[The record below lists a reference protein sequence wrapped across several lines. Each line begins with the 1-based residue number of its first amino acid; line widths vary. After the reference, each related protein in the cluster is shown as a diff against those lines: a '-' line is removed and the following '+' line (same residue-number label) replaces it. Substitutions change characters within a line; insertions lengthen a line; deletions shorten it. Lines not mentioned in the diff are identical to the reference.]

1 MGDRES
7 LLCPDGT
14 AYDVAVSSLIK
25 TLRRGLELDAAYWA
39 AQLSAR
45 YQWKVW
51 RILEVFAAEDVGAA
65 NPVALPHVVADRL
78 AWEHHRKE
86 SKGPGPLVLVM
97 SAVLLLARSPK
108 SREADD
114 LAQAMLHLIEGGWAP
129 VVHDFALDAHTAQG
143 RAEIPKEER
152 LTRWMSEGR
161 TIVPDE
167 GPKDW
172 HAWIL
177 RWAARQG
184 TGDPAEVEAQIG
196 QWAEQGRLV
205 HGPDGYGS
213 LPPEEPSW

>member
-1 MGDRES
+1 VGDRES

-39 AQLSAR
+39 EQLSER

-51 RILEVFAAEDVGAA
+51 RILEVFAAEDVGVA
-65 NPVALPHVVADRL
+65 NPLALPQVVAGRI
-78 AWEHHRKE
+78 AWEHHQRE
-86 SKGPGPLVLVM
+86 SKAPPPI
-97 SAVLLLARSPK
+97 VLLVSSVLMLARSPK

-114 LAQAMLHLIEGGWAP
+114 LTEVVKHLRERGWAAQ
-129 VVHDFALDAHTAQG
+129 VHGFAVDAHTAQG
-143 RAEIPKEER
+143 RAEIPREER
-152 LTRWMSEGR
+152 LARWLSEGR

-172 HAWIL
+172 HAAIL
-177 RWAARQG
+177 RWAVLQG
-184 TGDPAEVEAQIG
+184 SMDGEQVEAQIA
-196 QWAEQGRLV
+196 QWAEEGRLV

-213 LPPEEPSW
+213 ASW